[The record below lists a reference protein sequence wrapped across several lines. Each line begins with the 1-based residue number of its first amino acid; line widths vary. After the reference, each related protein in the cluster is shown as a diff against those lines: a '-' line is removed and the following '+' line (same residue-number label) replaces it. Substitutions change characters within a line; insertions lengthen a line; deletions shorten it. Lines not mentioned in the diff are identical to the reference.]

1 MAKEEAEASEEDD
14 EEEVDDEEDG
24 DDEEEHEEEN
34 EQEEEEDDEEEDDD
48 EEDWS
53 EARSIFGKLVGIDK
67 KKQNLTI
74 EYRLPNGE
82 WETETFSTKDFTED
96 EYTGLRRSLGND
108 ITVNVVDD
116 TVDSWEAAR

>member
-1 MAKEEAEASEEDD
+1 MPEED
-14 EEEVDDEEDG
+14 EEEVDDEE
-24 DDEEEHEEEN
+24 E
-34 EQEEEEDDEEEDDD
+34 EQEEDEEDDEEEEQDEESD
-48 EEDWS
+48 EEDEDEEHEQEEEWS

-67 KKQNLTI
+67 KRQNLSI

-82 WETETFSTKDFTED
+82 WQTETFSTKDFTDD

-116 TVDSWEAAR
+116 AVDSWEASR